1 MVAANG
7 LYQSVRNYET
17 GARVVQTLL
26 GYDEARFRRLKA
38 VAFCG
43 IVELSGEVASYFDKL
58 LALGI
63 TEKVDGV
70 TTVVESIRI
79 QSINQPRKLSVHQH
93 SGQVRV
99 PRYSSET
106 DTPLRFDSPHEL
118 S

>member
-17 GARVVQTLL
+17 GARVVQSLL
-26 GYDEARFRRLKA
+26 NFDEVRFHRLNA

-63 TEKVDGV
+63 AEKVDGV
-70 TTVVESIRI
+70 TTVVESIRV
-79 QSINQPRKLSVHQH
+79 QSTSQSRILSEHPR
-93 SGQVRV
+93 SGPIPA
-99 PRYSSET
+99 PRHITET
-106 DTPLRFDSPHEL
+106 GAPRRFDSPHE